1 MADTYDQVPG
11 GSYGA
16 RESNGLAVAS
26 LVLGLISVVLM
37 CFWYLAIP
45 CGILAIVFGVI
56 GRTNARAG
64 APNGGMATAGLILG
78 IFGLA
83 WPLLIVAGCLAILG
97 IGGNELLQGLEETA
111 RELEAAAGTASDV
124 QTNGGL

>member
-1 MADTYDQVPG
+1 MERLMASRLDWLMLYSIFAAV
-11 GSYGA
+11 
-16 RESNGLAVAS
+16 LAAVTIAS
-26 LVLGLISVVLM
+26 SLE
-37 CFWYLAIP
+37 Y
-45 CGILAIVFGVI
+45 
-56 GRTNARAG
+56 
-64 APNGGMATAGLILG
+64 G